1 MVPMKQV
8 ILKQTREKSVIRHHP
23 WVFSGAVEKVEGRPE
38 PGETVDVYSSGRQW
52 LARGAYSPES
62 QIRVRIWTFDQGEEV
77 GPELFRSRL
86 LDAFHAR
93 QVFMS
98 GQDTDAF
105 RLVNSESD
113 GLPGIIVDRYGD
125 CLVCQFLT
133 AGAELWRREAVSQ
146 LQEIVPC
153 SCVYERS
160 DADVRGKEGLSPRT
174 GVIAGS
180 APPELVNIRENGMRF
195 LADVRGG
202 HKTGFYLDQRE
213 NRALLA
219 GYARDREVLNCFS
232 YTGGFSMAALSGGAS
247 RTVNIDSSRP
257 ALDLAARHVDLGGFD
272 PSLAEHVEG
281 DVFTL
286 LRKYRDSGRTFDIVV
301 LDPPKF
307 VESRSQLVRASR
319 GYKDINLL
327 AFKILK
333 PGGILFTFSCSG
345 LLDRD
350 LFQKIVFDAALD
362 AGRDARI
369 IHWLS
374 QSPDHPVALSFPE
387 GAYLKGLV
395 CMAG

>member
-1 MVPMKQV
+1 
-8 ILKQTREKSVIRHHP
+8 
-23 WVFSGAVEKVEGRPE
+23 
-38 PGETVDVYSSGRQW
+38 
-52 LARGAYSPES
+52 
-62 QIRVRIWTFDQGEEV
+62 
-77 GPELFRSRL
+77 
-86 LDAFHAR
+86 
-93 QVFMS
+93 MS

-247 RTVNIDSSRP
+247 RTVNIDSSGP
-257 ALDLAARHVDLGGFD
+257 ALDLAARHVELGGFD